1 MNIKNEDLNYSKQ
14 CCDLS
19 ELYQFVNILNYE
31 SEIGSIIVVEGKR
44 DLEALRSIGFDGDV
58 VVFHNFRGI
67 GEFVHNIAMRNR
79 KVILLLDMDRKGKV
93 LTSKILK
100 HLNSSCQHDY
110 LQTKRRLAQITRGRL
125 KHIEDLKSFSKDPFF
140 HWFLSNK
147 IGSSANEDTIKGKAD
162 TD

>member
-1 MNIKNEDLNYSKQ
+1 LNYSKL
-14 CCDLS
+14 CCDLA

-31 SEIGSIIVVEGKR
+31 SDIGSIIVVEGKR

-67 GEFVHNIAMRNR
+67 SEFVHNISIRNR
-79 KVILLLDMDRKGKV
+79 KVILLLDMDRKGKI

-110 LQTKRRLAQITRGRL
+110 LQTKRRLAQMTRGRV

-140 HWFLSNK
+140 HWF
-147 IGSSANEDTIKGKAD
+147 
-162 TD
+162 

>member
-1 MNIKNEDLNYSKQ
+1 
-14 CCDLS
+14 
-19 ELYQFVNILNYE
+19 VNILNYE
-31 SEIGSIIVVEGKR
+31 SDIGSIIVVEGKR

-67 GEFVHNIAMRNR
+67 SEFVHNISIRNR
-79 KVILLLDMDRKGKV
+79 KVILLLDMDRKGKI

-110 LQTKRRLAQITRGRL
+110 LQTKRRLAQMTRGRV

-140 HWFLSNK
+140 HWF
-147 IGSSANEDTIKGKAD
+147 
-162 TD
+162 

>member
-67 GEFVHNIAMRNR
+67 GEFCTQYCYE
-79 KVILLLDMDRKGKV
+79 K
-93 LTSKILK
+93 
-100 HLNSSCQHDY
+100 
-110 LQTKRRLAQITRGRL
+110 
-125 KHIEDLKSFSKDPFF
+125 
-140 HWFLSNK
+140 
-147 IGSSANEDTIKGKAD
+147 
-162 TD
+162 